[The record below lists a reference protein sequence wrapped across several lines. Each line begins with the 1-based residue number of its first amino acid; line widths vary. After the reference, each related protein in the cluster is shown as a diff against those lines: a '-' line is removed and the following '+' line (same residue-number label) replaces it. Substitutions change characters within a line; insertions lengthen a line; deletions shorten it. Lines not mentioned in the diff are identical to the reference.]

1 MYRQD
6 FMEIAQKLKPRG
18 KIRAS
23 IIEICSGIDASVNI
37 SETHDFRKTDDEP
50 RYYNHTVGVMFPYG
64 KYIIYIMKGTEG
76 VSFKAGVI
84 NKYFPFAGDDKIE
97 WFRGV
102 LFVASQ
108 LALYPAMKFFF
119 LRNTNRLKTGILKLG
134 DIDNEEVITYLSD
147 ENII

>member
-1 MYRQD
+1 
-6 FMEIAQKLKPRG
+6 
-18 KIRAS
+18 
-23 IIEICSGIDASVNI
+23 
-37 SETHDFRKTDDEP
+37 
-50 RYYNHTVGVMFPYG
+50 MFPYG

-108 LALYPAMKFFF
+108 LALYPAMKFFCF
-119 LRNTNRLKTGILKLG
+119 GNTNRLKTGILKLG